1 MLLTE
6 ESMSKEKFVMPTAAA
21 PAPEV
26 VQAARKI
33 SRDSRKPFGSQDQKL
48 AYPTRENY
56 HRHWFNELPGRID
69 SALEAGYTHVLDKEG
84 RKVVRIV
91 GVANSGD
98 GLPSYLMEIPQ
109 EWYDDD
115 MARQQA
121 EIDKTEEAMRRG
133 KLEEKPGENRYIPAQ
148 GISIKSGR

>member
-1 MLLTE
+1 MT
-6 ESMSKEKFVMPTAAA
+6 KEQKFVLPATEAA
-21 PAPEV
+21 PA
-26 VQAARKI
+26 VQSARKI

-48 AYPTRENY
+48 AYPARDGY

-84 RKVVRIV
+84 RKVVRVV
-91 GVANSGD
+91 GVATSGD

-109 EWYDDD
+109 EWYEDD
-115 MARQQA
+115 MARQQS

-133 KLEEKPGENRYIPAQ
+133 KLEEKPGENRYVPAQ
-148 GISIKSGR
+148 GISIKHGR